1 MTATILVCGGREFDD
16 WGLLSSTLDKLCLD
30 RGWVREPDEYGN
42 WLPDVTVVHG
52 GAKGADSLATD
63 WAVINW
69 CYLTIHKA
77 DWENLGK
84 AAGPV
89 RNKKMLEQSEPDIV
103 VAFPG
108 GKGTANMIKLAKEAG
123 VEVMIVN
130 EV

>member
-1 MTATILVCGGREFDD
+1 MTATILVCGGRKFDN
-16 WGLLSSTLDKLCLD
+16 WVLLSSTLDKLCLD
-30 RGWVREPDEYGN
+30 RGWIREPDESGN

-52 GAKGADSLATD
+52 GAEGADSLATD
-63 WAVINW
+63 WAVVNW
-69 CYLTIHKA
+69 CYLTVHAA
-77 DWENLGK
+77 DWDNLGK
-84 AAGPV
+84 AAGPI
-89 RNKKMLEQSEPDIV
+89 RNKKMLEQAEPDIV